1 MADSLTVH
9 GSGSRAARDTRA
21 AIEAAALASV
31 AGQADYARN
40 ARDYFAFARGRGLP
54 PTDAATVRAWLEAK
68 TKSYASA
75 SLVPM
80 LCGVKKA
87 LRGAAQAL
95 ASAKDAAAFSEALRA
110 VKPPRK
116 TTGAVRRTFLLSPE
130 EEAASCA
137 RMSARDRA
145 LFHFLLGTGARISVN

>member
-1 MADSLTVH
+1 VADSLTVYGS

-40 ARDYFAFARGRGLP
+40 ARDYFAFAFAFARGRGLP
-54 PTDAATVRAWLEAK
+54 PTDAATARLWLEAK
-68 TKSYASA
+68 IKGYAPA
-75 SLVPM
+75 SIVPM
-80 LCGVKKA
+80 LSGVKKA

-110 VKPPRK
+110 VKPPRR
-116 TTGAVRRTFLLSPE
+116 TSGAVRRTFLLSPE
-130 EEAASCA
+130 EE
-137 RMSARDRA
+137 
-145 LFHFLLGTGARISVN
+145 